1 MPNALK
7 DHGLLIEALTRAR
20 KTVVCVTHPDS
31 CFNELFQSA
40 VNHNDAQNCDLTGSD
55 SCCPYICQTR
65 LLAKDKVSFF
75 GSESTE
81 TYPETVWYLWC

>member
-20 KTVVCVTHPDS
+20 KTVVCVTHPGC

-40 VNHNDAQNCDLTGSD
+40 VNHNNAQNCDLTGGDGS
-55 SCCPYICQTR
+55 CPYLSQIR
-65 LLAKDKVSFF
+65 LLEKDRVSFLAH
-75 GSESTE
+75 GKN
-81 TYPETVWYLWC
+81 